1 MEILKLKS
9 LEKWKFQPILPWKSG
24 NSGVKKLG
32 KMENFGKNILEK
44 WSFLPFSP
52 WKSGNFGVKK
62 LGKVEILS
70 EICIE
75 KWKFIGYSNIL
86 QKDKI
91 L

>member
-1 MEILKLKS
+1 MENFGQNI
-9 LEKWKFQPILPWKSG
+9 LEKWKFQPIL
-24 NSGVKKLG
+24 
-32 KMENFGKNILEK
+32 
-44 WSFLPFSP
+44 P

-75 KWKFIGYSNIL
+75 KMEILGYSNIL
-86 QKDKI
+86 QKDKT

>member
-1 MEILKLKS
+1 MEILGLKS
-9 LEKWKFQPILPWKSG
+9 LEKWKILAK
-24 NSGVKKLG
+24 
-32 KMENFGKNILEK
+32 I
-44 WSFLPFSP
+44 P

-75 KWKFIGYSNIL
+75 KMEILGYSNIL
-86 QKDKI
+86 QKDKT

>member
-9 LEKWKFQPILPWKSG
+9 LEKMENFGQNILEKWKFQPIL
-24 NSGVKKLG
+24 
-32 KMENFGKNILEK
+32 
-44 WSFLPFSP
+44 P

-75 KWKFIGYSNIL
+75 KWKF
-86 QKDKI
+86 
-91 L
+91 